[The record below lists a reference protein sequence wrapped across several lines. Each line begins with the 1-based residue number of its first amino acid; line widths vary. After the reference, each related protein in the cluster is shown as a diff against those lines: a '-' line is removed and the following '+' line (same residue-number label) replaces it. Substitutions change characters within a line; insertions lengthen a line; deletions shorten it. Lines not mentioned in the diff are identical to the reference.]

1 MRLLA
6 VELAFALF
14 MTSFGSTARGG
25 GHPGGGRGSAGPGG
39 KGGNSGFGCP
49 SGARAHSS
57 GSSIRE
63 LDAYRRDSFQRRNP
77 CPSTGKTYGQCP
89 GYVARDV
96 APEHRGDAWT
106 MRWMTAEEAEKSPAE
121 SY

>member
-14 MTSFGSTARGG
+14 MTAFASSARGG
-25 GHPGGGRGSAGPGG
+25 GHTGSGRGAAGPGG
-39 KGGNSGFGCP
+39 KGGSSGSGCP

-63 LDAYRRDSFQRRNP
+63 LDVYRRDAFQRRNP

-89 GYVARDV
+89 GYVVRDV
-96 APEHRGDAWT
+96 VPEHRGGAWT
-106 MRWMTAEEAEKSPAE
+106 MRWTTEEAEKSPE
-121 SY
+121 EKY

>member
-14 MTSFGSTARGG
+14 MTAFASTARGG
-25 GHPGGGRGSAGPGG
+25 GHTGGGRSSAGTG
-39 KGGNSGFGCP
+39 KGGNGGFGCP
-49 SGARAHSS
+49 SGARAHPS

-63 LDAYRRDSFQRRNP
+63 LDAYRRDAFQRRNP

-96 APEHRGDAWT
+96 APEQRGGAWT
-106 MRWMTAEEAEKSPAE
+106 MRWMTTEEAEKSPAQ